1 MANDRVR
8 VDQVNVVI
16 PDMEAATAFY
26 RLLGVEVQESDDEW
40 DAHHR
45 RVKAG
50 DGIDFDLDSVAF
62 ATNWDRGWP
71 GAGGVVV
78 SFRTEEREAVDRIYE
93 RMIAAGYEGEQ
104 PPYDAFWG
112 ARFAII
118 KDPGGNAIGLMS
130 PAEDAYRSRP
140 IPPEE

>member
-1 MANDRVR
+1 MSNDRVR
-8 VDQVNVVI
+8 VDQVNVVV
-16 PDMEAATAFY
+16 PDMGAAAAFY
-26 RLLGVEVQESDDEW
+26 RLLGFEVQESGDDW

-45 RVKAG
+45 RVNAG
-50 DGIDFDLDSVAF
+50 GGIDFDLDSVAF
-62 ATNWDRGWP
+62 ASNWDRGWP
-71 GAGGVVV
+71 GSGGVVV

-130 PAEDAYRSRP
+130 PVDETHRSAP
-140 IPPEE
+140 VLPGE